1 LSDSTTNPRSPE
13 VDELTSYERELMD
26 KLFSNP
32 RLWPDTAKVWI
43 ADYVS
48 QNSLLPISQVQGF
61 TQFTA
66 KQASHN
72 FGGSPSST
80 TSATFANV
88 SPSVELTDISP
99 GQYLLFYGGNGLPGV
114 QDLGYI
120 GLSINSA
127 VPVSGEYVQFWG
139 GNGPAGGTNS
149 HMLVAYKTL
158 TESINTLTIQIAVQT
173 GGDTF
178 QVNYA
183 FVTALRIGNP

>member
-1 LSDSTTNPRSPE
+1 MSSLDSETRAVKVE
-13 VDELTSYERELMD
+13 ALTEGEKALLD
-26 KLFSNP
+26 KMLGNW
-32 RLWPDTAKVWI
+32 LVLPDSFKVAV
-43 ADYVS
+43 ADYVA
-48 QNSLLPISQVQGF
+48 QNSSIPVSQVRGF
-61 TQFTA
+61 TQFTG

-80 TSATFANV
+80 TSTTFADV
-88 SPSVELTDISP
+88 SPSVELTDLSP

-120 GLSINSA
+120 GLSINGA
-127 VPVSGEYVQFWG
+127 APVSGEYVQFWG

-149 HMLVAYKTL
+149 HMLVVYKTL

-183 FVTALRIGNP
+183 FITALRIGNP